1 MDFNTPYIQMFC
13 LVISSRIPLISVLV
27 KHPQPSNVSGMDN
40 KGIYPFRWKSRYYSP
55 DENGGLSRW
64 ADHTPMVTYSL
75 SPRLELSPRHPHVRL
90 SLTLDIHIFILLM
103 ILCFLCIGFPI
114 SLDSPPSS
122 FSRFPVLHIYQPYRL
137 FSQPQQHMVPEPQQ
151 YINVLL
157 YSTPSSIPQRMFPK

>member
-1 MDFNTPYIQMFC
+1 MDFTPYIQMFC
-13 LVISSRIPLISVLV
+13 LVIRSRIPLISV
-27 KHPQPSNVSGMDN
+27 SNVSGMDN
-40 KGIYPFRWKSRYYSP
+40 KGIYPIRWKSRYYPP
-55 DENGGLSRW
+55 DEYGGLSRW
-64 ADHTPMVTYSL
+64 ADHIPMVTYSL
-75 SPRLELSPRHPHVRL
+75 SPLDLSPRHPHVL